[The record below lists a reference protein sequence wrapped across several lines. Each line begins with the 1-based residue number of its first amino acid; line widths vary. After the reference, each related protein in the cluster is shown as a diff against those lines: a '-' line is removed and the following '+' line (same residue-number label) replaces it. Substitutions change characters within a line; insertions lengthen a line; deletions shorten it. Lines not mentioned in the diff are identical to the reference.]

1 MNYKNIK
8 LEKGMYGIPGKS
20 FTDILEELD
29 PSKNY
34 AGTSLENLDAFQRQL
49 KRFDIKV
56 AGPGSDKVEKFYS
69 CTESMALF
77 PEYVARAVKMG
88 MENQNKLSDIVATVT
103 KIDSIDYRSVR
114 STMSDDDLK
123 LNNVNEGSQIP
134 ETNISTSSNLVT
146 LRKRGRMLTA
156 SYEAIRFQ
164 KLDLFTAVLKQI
176 GAHIAQSQMLDA
188 VNVLLEG
195 DGNENAIEVTSLSAA
210 PVYADIITLWGKLV
224 PYNLNTIL
232 AGTEAVKALMQ
243 MNEFKDSTAGMNFH
257 ATGKLC
263 TPLGANIVHIP
274 SMPAGKIIGLDKN
287 CALEMVQAG
296 DVLTEYDK
304 LIDRQ
309 IERATISTIA
319 GFSKLFD
326 GASHALEYTV

>member
-1 MNYKNIK
+1 MNYKKIS

-29 PSKNY
+29 PSENY
-34 AGTSLENLDAFQRQL
+34 IGTPLESLDAFQRQL

-56 AGPGSDKVEKFYS
+56 AGAGSDKIEKFFS
-69 CTESMALF
+69 SVESAALF

-88 MENQNKLSDIVATVT
+88 IENQNKLSDIVATVT
-103 KIDSIDYRSVR
+103 KIDSLDYRSVE
-114 STMSDDDLK
+114 STMSEDDLALK
-123 LNNVNEGSQIP
+123 NVNEGAAIP

-156 SYEAIRFQ
+156 SYEALRFQ
-164 KLDLFTAVLKQI
+164 KIDLFTAVLKQI
-176 GAHIAQSQMLDA
+176 GAHIAYTQMNDA

-195 DGNENAIEVTSLSAA
+195 DGNGNPIEEITLTSDPTYS
-210 PVYADIITLWGKLV
+210 DIITLWGKLV

-232 AGTEAVKALMQ
+232 AGTEAVKKLMQ
-243 MNEFKDSTAGMNFH
+243 MDEFKDSVAGMNFH
-257 ATGKLC
+257 STGKHC

-274 SMPAGKIIGLDKN
+274 SMTNGCIIGLDKT

-296 DVLTEYDK
+296 DVVTEYDK

-309 IERATISTIA
+309 IERATISTIS
-319 GFSKLFD
+319 GFAKIFT
-326 GASHALEYTV
+326 GASKAIKY

>member
-1 MNYKNIK
+1 MNYKKIS

-20 FTDILEELD
+20 FTDILEEMD
-29 PSKNY
+29 PSENY
-34 AGTSLENLDAFQRQL
+34 IGTPLESLDAFQRQL

-56 AGPGSDKVEKFYS
+56 AGAGSDKIEKFFS
-69 CTESMALF
+69 SVESAALF

-88 MENQNKLSDIVATVT
+88 IENQNKLSDIVATVT
-103 KIDSIDYRSVR
+103 KIDSLDYRSVE
-114 STMSDDDLK
+114 STMSEDDLALK
-123 LNNVNEGSQIP
+123 NVNEGAAIP

-156 SYEAIRFQ
+156 SYEALRFQ
-164 KLDLFTAVLKQI
+164 KIDLFTAVLKQI
-176 GAHIAQSQMLDA
+176 GAHIAYTQMNDA

-195 DGNENAIEVTSLSAA
+195 DGNGNPIEGITLTADPTYS
-210 PVYADIITLWGKLV
+210 DIITLWGKIV

-232 AGTEAVKALMQ
+232 AGTEAVKKLMQ
-243 MNEFKDSTAGMNFH
+243 MDEFKDSVAGMNFH

-274 SMPAGKIIGLDKN
+274 SMTNGCIIGLDKT

-296 DVLTEYDK
+296 DVVTEYDK

-309 IERATISTIA
+309 IERAAISTIS
-319 GFSKLFD
+319 GFAKIFT
-326 GASHALEYTV
+326 GASKALKY

>member
-1 MNYKNIK
+1 MNYKKMN
-8 LEKGMYGIPGKS
+8 LDKGMYGIPGKS
-20 FTDILEELD
+20 FTQVLEELD
-29 PSKNY
+29 PSANY
-34 AGTSLENLDAFQRQL
+34 IGTPLESLDAYQRQL

-56 AGPGSDKVEKFYS
+56 SGIGSDRVEKFFS
-69 CTESMALF
+69 TTESAALF

-103 KIDSIDYRSVR
+103 KIDSLDYRSIE
-114 STMSDDDLK
+114 STMSDDDMSLK
-123 LNNVNEGSQIP
+123 NVNEGEAIP
-134 ETNISTSSNLVT
+134 ETSISTSSNLVT

-156 SYEAIRFQ
+156 SYEALRFQ

-176 GAHIAQSQMLDA
+176 GAHIAYTQMKDA
-188 VNVLLEG
+188 VSVLMDG
-195 DGNENAIEVTSLSAA
+195 DGNDNAIDVTTLT
-210 PVYADIITLWGKLV
+210 ADPTYGDIVGLWGSLV

-232 AGTEAVKALMQ
+232 AGTEAVQKLMQ
-243 MNEFKDSTAGMNFH
+243 MDEFKDSTAGMNFH
-257 ATGKLC
+257 ATGKLS

-274 SMPAGKIIGLDKN
+274 SMDAGKIIGLDKT

-309 IERATISTIA
+309 IERAAISTIA
-319 GFSKLFD
+319 GFAKIFS
-326 GASHALEYTV
+326 GASKALSYTV